1 MANTIEVKVPDIG
14 DFSDVPVIEILV
26 SVGDTVTKE
35 QGLATLE
42 SDKATLEVP
51 SSAAGVVKEIK
62 VKLGDKVSEGSLVV
76 VLEAE
81 GQAAAEAPK
90 AAAPA
95 QAETPKVEQKAEAP
109 KAAAPAPSQSAAA
122 SGPVEVKVPDI
133 GDFSDVP
140 VIEILVSVGDT
151 VSKEQGLVT
160 LESDKATLEVP
171 SSAAGK
177 VKEIKVKIGDKVN
190 QGDLVVVLEGEG
202 GQASAEAAPSASA
215 PTPAP
220 APAQTPRSGP
230 SAADAPPAPKAAAGT
245 GKPADIECRMVVL
258 GSGPGGYTAAFRAAD
273 VGLDTVLIERYAS
286 LGGVCLNVGCI
297 PSKAL
302 LHSAAVIDEVAHAG
316 DFGVDFGKPKINL
329 DKLREYKEKVVG
341 SLTKGLA
348 GMAKQRKV
356 RVVQGTGV
364 FVSPNEIEI
373 TGEDGKTQLLRFE
386 QCIIAA
392 GSQAVK
398 LPNFPWDDK
407 RVMDSTDA
415 LELAEVPKKLLVV
428 GGGIIGL
435 EMATVYRALGSEV
448 TVVEF
453 MDQLMPGAD
462 KDLVKPLADRLKKQ
476 GVIVHLKTKASG
488 VSAEK
493 KGITVTFESAT
504 EGQKPELE
512 SGTWDRV
519 LVAVGRSPNGKKIGA
534 DKAGVQVT
542 DRGFIPVDTQ
552 MRTNVPHIFAIGDI
566 VGNPML
572 AHKATHE
579 GKLAAEV
586 AAGEKKEWVARVI
599 PSVAYTDPEIA
610 WVGVTE
616 TEAKAKGLKV
626 GVAKFPWA
634 ASGRAIGIGRTEGF
648 TKLIFDEATHR
659 VIGGGI
665 VGVHAGDLLAE
676 IGLAI
681 EMGAEA
687 EDIGHTIHAHP
698 TLSESV
704 AMAAE
709 VYDGTITDLY
719 IPKKK

>member
-1 MANTIEVKVPDIG
+1 MAAIEIKVPDIG
-14 DFSDVPVIEILV
+14 DYSGVPVIELLV
-26 SVGDTVTKE
+26 AVGDTVKKD
-35 QGLATLE
+35 QGLVTLE

-62 VKLGDKVSEGSLVV
+62 VKLGDNLSEGDVV
-76 VLEAE
+76 LLLEAE
-81 GQAAAEAPK
+81 GE

-95 QAETPKVEQKAEAP
+95 KAEAP
-109 KAAAPAPSQSAAA
+109 KAEAAPASKPPVTPSHRA
-122 SGPVEVKVPDI
+122 P
-133 GDFSDVP
+133 
-140 VIEILVSVGDT
+140 
-151 VSKEQGLVT
+151 
-160 LESDKATLEVP
+160 
-171 SSAAGK
+171 
-177 VKEIKVKIGDKVN
+177 
-190 QGDLVVVLEGEG
+190 
-202 GQASAEAAPSASA
+202 AEPAAPQ
-215 PTPAP
+215 PAL
-220 APAQTPRSGP
+220 S
-230 SAADAPPAPKAAAGT
+230 S
-245 GKPADIECRMVVL
+245 GKPADIECKMVVL
-258 GSGPGGYTAAFRAAD
+258 GAGPGGYTAAFRSAD
-273 VGLDTVLIERYAS
+273 LGVDTVLIERYAS

-302 LHSAAVIDEVAHAG
+302 LHAAAVIDEVAHAG
-316 DFGVDFGKPKINL
+316 DFGVEFGKPTITL
-329 DKLREYKEKVVG
+329 DKLRGYKEKVVTQ
-341 SLTKGLA
+341 LTKGLA

-356 RVVQGTGV
+356 RTVQGLAK
-364 FVSPNEIEI
+364 FVSANELEI
-373 TGEDGKTQLLRFE
+373 VGDDGKTQLLRFE

-415 LELAEVPKKLLVV
+415 LELADVPGSLLVV

-435 EMATVYRALGSEV
+435 EMATVYAALGSKV

-476 GVIVHLKTKASG
+476 GVEVHLKTKATD
-488 VSAEK
+488 VKADK
-493 KGITVTFESAT
+493 AGITVSFEAAVEGEKPGLDASTF
-504 EGQKPELE
+504 
-512 SGTWDRV
+512 DRV
-519 LVAVGRSPNGKKIGA
+519 LVAVGRSPNGKKIDA
-534 DKAGVQVT
+534 EKAGVQVT
-542 DRGFIPVDTQ
+542 DRGFIPADRQ

-599 PSVAYTDPEIA
+599 PSVAYTNPEIA

-648 TKLIFDEATHR
+648 TKLIFDEETHR
-659 VIGGGI
+659 IIGGAI

-709 VYDGTITDLY
+709 IYDGTITDLY
-719 IPKKK
+719 MPKKK